1 MMKNEEKKKYEKFT
15 SVMSDSLP
23 FSRRQQPS
31 DLLQL
36 IKGKTLQINKAV
48 VDTVW

>member
-1 MMKNEEKKKYEKFT
+1 MKRKNYEKFT
-15 SVMSDSLP
+15 SVMSDIFFLY
-23 FSRRQQPS
+23 SRRQQPS

-36 IKGKTLQINKAV
+36 IKEKSLQINKAV